1 MSHMMKSLLALSLC
15 ALLAGCAKNSTATTS
30 LPTVASVD
38 IERYRGLWYEVARL
52 PNAFQQDDS
61 KATAEYAPA
70 PKSSIY
76 VRNIE
81 FRPDGTT
88 KAAEGSAKVVE
99 GSNGARLKVRFK
111 GLAALVPAPSEGNYW
126 VIDLQP
132 DYSFAVVGTP
142 NRKFLWLLARDRKPS
157 RKVFDAAVAKAK
169 ALGFATENLI
179 RHQW

>member
-1 MSHMMKSLLALSLC
+1 MKFLLLLSLC
-15 ALLAGCAKNSTATTS
+15 ALLAGCAKNSTVTSTS

-52 PNAFQQDDS
+52 PNRFQQADS

-70 PKSSIY
+70 PKSSIS

-88 KAAEGSAKVVE
+88 KAAEGTAKAVE

-111 GLAALVPAPSEGNYW
+111 GLAALAPVSSEGNYW

-132 DYSFAVVGTP
+132 DYSFAMVGTP
-142 NRKFLWLLARDRKPS
+142 SRKFLWLLSRDRKPGK
-157 RKVFDAAVAKAK
+157 KVFEAAVAKAK
-169 ALGFATENLI
+169 SLGFPTENLL